1 MSVHIHSSHTIK
13 KLEDEILENIE
24 AVVKKGNSLI
34 GDKTSLAIYH
44 YLVAHLNP
52 HMTPSEALDTLRDLI
67 KNYIRRND
75 PIGSLCISKYKEER
89 CLSTLYKE
97 DPDTLVFSYFNP
109 FTEKTESLSINLND
123 RSRKNIEKLY
133 LMTNLVSLYRI
144 INYAF
149 GLYYYDSEYPSLLA
163 EAFHRL
169 GLTPYPI
176 LSLDNNIITIVIKDK
191 PIILKSYD
199 SDGLK
204 YASMDL
210 ILYDDTIQN
219 YDNEFL
225 HLHYFYDH
233 PKDLEYLKIVL
244 ENLKQGGNLFK
255 FFNKV
260 IDPLKNPE
268 DYVLMLKYF
277 LSSSRLEL
285 PTHPYVY
292 SVFIFNDKELLE
304 PFILYNKEL
313 VKKVKYKIEDIILE
327 FETYSISLFD
337 ENFYNKISEIL
348 SNPIYDPKSVLGV
361 KILLKLN
368 INGET
373 DYTIVKKDPM
383 YVDSLKK
390 LSKKSLK
397 KIAEAI
403 KNDFSPERDAIVVL
417 DNVHPLVIIYPNN
430 DETPVVLAFRTD
442 STKHLIASFFA

>member
-13 KLEDEILENIE
+13 KLGDEILENIE
-24 AVVKKGNSLI
+24 AVVKKGKNFI
-34 GDKTSLAIYH
+34 NYNTSMTIYH

-52 HMTPSEALDTLRDLI
+52 HTPPSEALDTLRDLVDKYVEYHYI
-67 KNYIRRND
+67 KA
-75 PIGSLCISKYKEER
+75 SLCTSER
-89 CLSTLYKE
+89 AGEKCLSILYKE
-97 DPDTLVFSYFNP
+97 NPDTLVFSYFNP

-133 LMTNLVSLYRI
+133 LMTNLVSLYRL
-144 INYAF
+144 INYSF
-149 GLYYYDSEYPSLLA
+149 NLHYYDSEYPSLLA

-176 LSLDNNIITIVIKDK
+176 LSLDHNIITIVIKDK
-191 PIILKSYD
+191 PIILKSHD
-199 SDGLK
+199 NNNL
-204 YASMDL
+204 ANPSMDL
-210 ILYDDTIQN
+210 ILYDDAIQS

-225 HLHYFYDH
+225 YLYDFYNRPNDS
-233 PKDLEYLKIVL
+233 KYLKIVL
-244 ENLKQGGNLFK
+244 ENLKLNGNLFK

-260 IDPLKNPE
+260 IDPLEDSE
-268 DYVLMLKYF
+268 DYVLMLDYF
-277 LSSSRLEL
+277 LWSKELEY
-285 PTHPYVY
+285 PPHPMAY
-292 SVFIFNDKELLE
+292 SVFIFSDKELLE
-304 PFILYNKEL
+304 PLILYNKEL
-313 VKKVKYKIEDIILE
+313 VKKVKYKIEDILLE

-348 SNPIYDPKSVLGV
+348 SNPIYDPKSALDV

-383 YVDSLKK
+383 YVDSIKK
-390 LSKKSLK
+390 LSKKALK

-403 KNDFSPERDAIVVL
+403 KNNFSIEGDAIVVL
-417 DNVHPLVIIYPNN
+417 DNVYPLVIIYPNN